1 MGWDQ
6 GEVVVRREVW
16 RGRPWFG
23 TAVRVVQ
30 DDPGLLV
37 SYLPEG
43 APFSFP
49 EGDWPTPSGCHP
61 WHGRGAWEGHG
72 ALMLQR
78 PGESYAVWHFWEGP
92 RRDFAGWYL
101 NLQEPFRRT
110 TAGYDTQ
117 DLELDVW
124 IPAVGAWS
132 FKDDE
137 LLDERVREGRFT
149 ESQVAEIRALGDEIG
164 AMLDAGKAW
173 WDPSWSSWKPD
184 PGWVAPVLPDGWEHA
199 EPVA

>member
-1 MGWDQ
+1 M
-6 GEVVVRREVW
+6 VARREVW
-16 RGRPWFG
+16 SGRPWLG
-23 TAVRVVQ
+23 TAVRIVQ

-49 EGDWPTPSGCHP
+49 EGDWPTSPGCHP

-72 ALMLQR
+72 VLMLQR
-78 PGESYAVWHFWEGP
+78 PGESYAVWHFWQGP
-92 RRDFAGWYL
+92 ARDFAGWYL

-110 TAGYDTQ
+110 AAGYDTQ

-124 IPAVGAWS
+124 IPASGAWS

-137 LLDERVREGRFT
+137 LLDERVREGRFA
-149 ESQVAEIRALGDEIG
+149 ESRVAEIRAIGDEIG

-173 WDPSWSSWKPD
+173 WDPSWSNWTPD
-184 PGWVAPVLPDGWEHA
+184 PGWGPPALPEGWEHA
-199 EPVA
+199 DPVA